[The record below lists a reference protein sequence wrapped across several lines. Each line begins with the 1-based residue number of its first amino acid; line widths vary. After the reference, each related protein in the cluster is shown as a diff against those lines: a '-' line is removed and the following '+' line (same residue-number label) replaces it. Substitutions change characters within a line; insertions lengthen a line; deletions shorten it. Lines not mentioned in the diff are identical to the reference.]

1 MSSYT
6 AAANVQAEPQKS
18 ISAIRKLVFISI
30 LGAISFVLML
40 LDFSTPI
47 APSFL
52 KFDIADLPALF
63 AGFFLGP
70 LSGFGV
76 VCIKLLLKIA
86 IRGTTTAFV
95 GELSNLAYATLFVV
109 LSAWIYK
116 LNRTK
121 KGAVIAMIL
130 STLAVSILAVFLN
143 TYVMFPL
150 YSRMYGMPMEAIIEM
165 GTVIN
170 PRINSLFTMMLF
182 CVFPFNLLKYGVT
195 SLITFLVYKK
205 AGHALRSIL
214 YN

>member
-18 ISAIRKLVFISI
+18 ISSIRKLVFISI

-76 VCIKLLLKIA
+76 VCIKLLLDGSKLILHS
-86 IRGTTTAFV
+86 RKQDNKG
-95 GELSNLAYATLFVV
+95 LFAEGIQLFFRQPVH
-109 LSAWIYK
+109 K
-116 LNRTK
+116 QTP
-121 KGAVIAMIL
+121 
-130 STLAVSILAVFLN
+130 FL
-143 TYVMFPL
+143 
-150 YSRMYGMPMEAIIEM
+150 
-165 GTVIN
+165 
-170 PRINSLFTMMLF
+170 
-182 CVFPFNLLKYGVT
+182 
-195 SLITFLVYKK
+195 
-205 AGHALRSIL
+205 
-214 YN
+214 